1 METINSSQES
11 GKFEIIKITLKILN
25 DFVKDNSI
33 KQLKEL
39 KADVLESSDNIDWQ
53 SVQKQ
58 LLYLYQ
64 FSEENEFKKIQKNVR
79 EVCEYLGMLHERIN
93 TLKIHNELEKLDYAE
108 KKIC

>member
-79 EVCEYLGMLHERIN
+79 EVCEYLGMLH
-93 TLKIHNELEKLDYAE
+93 
-108 KKIC
+108 